1 MEMRS
6 RCRQAL
12 KDEGLTGGTIEFYVG
27 SLYHLITYME
37 NMGLSEYTKE
47 VGDSFID
54 FTLHNPS
61 ISCCARNSF
70 HKLIRVM
77 NYLIGLESTPVNY
90 AYKRIEYQ
98 YPEEYKPIVG
108 KFIAFYRELGF
119 KEGTIAKYEYHTS
132 LFTVFLSL
140 KGVHPNEVCR
150 ENVVEFF
157 TNRGENNYSGCVSSV
172 KYFCRYLH
180 HEGYIADNF
189 ESFFRRYKGYKNQKL
204 LSYYTPEEIA
214 KIESVIERNTVLG
227 KRNYA
232 MVLLA
237 SRLGL
242 RSSDIR
248 KLKFED
254 IDWER
259 KKIRIVQL
267 KTQKSLELPLLTSV
281 GDAIID
287 YIQNG
292 RPQSRV
298 KKIFITHNYPYD
310 TIRSNAFYR
319 TVSDYIRAAD
329 IYGSDRKHGPHTLRH
344 SLATALMNNGEQ
356 LPVIS
361 EILGHSSTEST
372 KGYLTVNI
380 ESLIHCSLE
389 VPMVD
394 DSFYNQR
401 GGIFYDRV

>member
-1 MEMRS
+1 MRS

-12 KDEGLTGGTIEFYVG
+12 KDEGLAGGTIETYVG
-27 SLYHLITYME
+27 SLLHLITYME
-37 NMGLSEYTKE
+37 SKGLSEYTKN
-47 VGDSFID
+47 VGDSFLD
-54 FTLHNPS
+54 FTLHNS
-61 ISCCARNSF
+61 AMSCGARNAF
-70 HKLIRVM
+70 HKVVRVL
-77 NYLIGLESTPVNY
+77 NYIIGLEPTPVNY

-98 YPEEYKPIVG
+98 YPDEYKPIVE
-108 KFIAFYRELGF
+108 KFIAYYSELGR
-119 KEGTIAKYEYHTS
+119 KDGTIAHYEYHTS

-140 KGVHPNEVCR
+140 KGIHPNEVCR

-157 TNRGENNYSGCVSSV
+157 NNRGETQPSGCVTSV
-172 KYFCRYLH
+172 KYFCIFLH

-189 ESFFRRYKGYKNQKL
+189 ESFFRRYKQYKKQKL

-214 KIESVIERNTVLG
+214 KIEAVIDRSTIIG
-227 KRNYA
+227 RRNYA

-242 RSSDIR
+242 RSSDVR
-248 KLKFED
+248 NLKFED
-254 IDWER
+254 IDWE
-259 KKIRIVQL
+259 KKTIRIVQL
-267 KTQKSLELPLLTSV
+267 KTQKTLELPLLTSV

-287 YIQNG
+287 YIRNG

-298 KKIFITHNYPYD
+298 KRIFITHNYPYD
-310 TIRSNAFYR
+310 TIRSESFYQI
-319 TVSDYIRAAD
+319 VSDYIRAAN
-329 IYGSDRKHGPHTLRH
+329 IFGSDRRHGPHTLRH

-361 EILGHSSTEST
+361 DILGHSSTEST

-380 ESLIHCSLE
+380 ESLLHCSLD

-394 DSFYNQR
+394 DAFYIQK
-401 GGIFYDRV
+401 GGIFYDRA